1 MSTSTR
7 NAGLHGYHPSQ
18 RLRTAQSDSSSMAT
32 PWIGGVCSG
41 LASYLGIS
49 VVSVRIAFAALS
61 AVGVGIVA
69 YLLLW
74 LFLPSDSEVD
84 RAEETL
90 RAPLRDVGP
99 KRDNQ
104 VAVGRLFVV
113 GSAFVVA
120 GTALA
125 IVPTIYGR
133 SWLLIAGVAIMAG
146 IGLTWMQAPK
156 IASKRRWSAVA
167 LMALGLA
174 LLAAGTA
181 ILADWFG
188 WLPALRDGLVVTLLM
203 LLVVSLALAPFVY
216 RLFRDLTASK
226 ANEARET
233 ERAEIAAHLH
243 DSVLQTLTLIRG
255 AADDPSR
262 VRSLAL
268 TQEGELRS
276 WLYTGNVEPAESVA
290 QALRDQASGIE
301 TTYGTA
307 VEVVTVGDA
316 VPAPAELAAVAA
328 ASEAITNAVRHGAPP
343 ITVFQE
349 VGPDGIEISIKDA
362 GAGFDPD
369 EIPSDRH
376 GFRSSILGRV
386 TRVGGQVTV
395 RSVQATD
402 LSSDQVAD
410 TGNEVSRSGT
420 EIRIQVPRHGKTLAK
435 EG

>member
-1 MSTSTR
+1 MS
-7 NAGLHGYHPSQ
+7 AGATGVQPSQ
-18 RLRTAQSDSSSMAT
+18 HLRTAQSDSSGMAP

-49 VVSVRIAFAALS
+49 VFPVRVAFAALS
-61 AVGVGIVA
+61 AVGVGILV

-74 LFLPSDSEVD
+74 LFLPSDSEID
-84 RAEETL
+84 RTGSTL

-99 KRDNQ
+99 RRDNQ
-104 VAVGRLFVV
+104 VVVGRLFVV
-113 GSAFVVA
+113 GTAFLVA
-120 GTALA
+120 GLALA
-125 IVPTIYGR
+125 ILPSIHGR
-133 SWLLIAGVAIMAG
+133 SWLLLLGSSSILAG

-156 IASKRRWSAVA
+156 IVGKNRWSAII
-167 LMALGLA
+167 LMAFGLA

-181 ILADWFG
+181 VLADLLG
-188 WLPALRDGLVVTLLM
+188 WLPALQDGLVVTLLM
-203 LLVVSLALAPFVY
+203 LVVVGLALAPFGY
-216 RLFRDLTASK
+216 RLFRDLSTSK

-255 AADDPSR
+255 AADDPAR

-307 VEVVTVGDA
+307 IEVVTVGDA
-316 VPAPAELAAVAA
+316 VPGPAELAAVAA

-349 VGPDGIEISIKDA
+349 VAPGGMEISVKDA
-362 GAGFDPD
+362 GGGFDPN

-376 GFRSSILGRV
+376 GFRNSILGRV
-386 TRVGGQVTV
+386 TRVGGHVTV

-402 LSSDQVAD
+402 ATADRGAD
-410 TGNEVSRSGT
+410 TEGEISRSGT
-420 EIRIQVPRHGKTLAK
+420 EIRIQVPRNGRTLAK